1 MSVSCPTILILS
13 AILPV
18 LPTSKEFLLLPLS
31 FAALSTTR
39 PSPALRML
47 SRSASVFSPS
57 PNLQSVSYILHCAS
71 RNHSTLNI
79 QHSTF
84 TMPLPVNLDEYSRY
98 VTLDDSELRDLRVS
112 DSVLNRLHRIRGLYA
127 YWLQFPSKSDNDLV
141 QYDMNMFKASRSLAY
156 EDLHLTKVLLG
167 NMQQTTKEFMRWKI
181 NKSVEQDIA
190 AARKAGEWRAVAAL
204 SKVLVANNRTDKD
217 DEPDLEF
224 DKIVPQ
230 NFEPTDDPTVLGIE
244 RIPDLRGK
252 IRALYKRYSNTMVQD
267 ADFEEIKD
275 EPKPDEDD

>member
-1 MSVSCPTILILS
+1 MS
-13 AILPV
+13 
-18 LPTSKEFLLLPLS
+18 
-31 FAALSTTR
+31 
-39 PSPALRML
+39 
-47 SRSASVFSPS
+47 
-57 PNLQSVSYILHCAS
+57 
-71 RNHSTLNI
+71 
-79 QHSTF
+79 
-84 TMPLPVNLDEYSRY
+84 LPVNLDEYSRY

-141 QYDMNMFKASRSLAY
+141 QYDINMFKASRSLAY

>member
-18 LPTSKEFLLLPLS
+18 LPTSKVFLLLPLS
-31 FAALSTTR
+31 FAVLSTTQLL
-39 PSPALRML
+39 PALRML
-47 SRSASVFSPS
+47 FRSVSVSSPS
-57 PNLQSVSYILHCAS
+57 HSRLSVS
-71 RNHSTLNI
+71 N
-79 QHSTF
+79 STF
-84 TMPLPVNLDEYSRY
+84 KTHNSKLKMPLPVNLDEYSRY

-141 QYDMNMFKASRSLAY
+141 QYDINMFKASRSLAY

>member
-18 LPTSKEFLLLPLS
+18 LPTSKEYLLLPLS
-31 FAALSTTR
+31 FAVLSTTR
-39 PSPALRML
+39 LWLALRML
-47 SRSASVFSPS
+47 FRSASVSSPS
-57 PNLQSVSYILHCAS
+57 HSRLSVS
-71 RNHSTLNI
+71 N
-79 QHSTF
+79 STF
-84 TMPLPVNLDEYSRY
+84 KTQNSKLKMPLPVNLDEYSRY

>member
-1 MSVSCPTILILS
+1 MLNVELCAYGAWIIFQFKIQNSKFKIGS
-13 AILPV
+13 ADN
-18 LPTSKEFLLLPLS
+18 SKFK
-31 FAALSTTR
+31 TQ
-39 PSPALRML
+39 
-47 SRSASVFSPS
+47 
-57 PNLQSVSYILHCAS
+57 N
-71 RNHSTLNI
+71 
-79 QHSTF
+79 STF
-84 TMPLPVNLDEYSRY
+84 HMPLPVNLDEYSRY
-98 VTLDDSELRDLRVS
+98 VTLNDSELRDLRVS

-156 EDLHLTKVLLG
+156 EDLNLTKVLLG

-181 NKSVEQDIA
+181 NKSIEQDIA